1 MGCMESIGTM
11 VATLARAKGLSVGAF
26 ASAMGMH
33 RNRLAARIAGRQ
45 EFSEREIRK
54 AAEILGVTPG
64 QLFEDPLELLGIGPS
79 LKGPACVT
87 GVELVA
93 A

>member
-1 MGCMESIGTM
+1 M
-11 VATLARAKGLSVGAF
+11 VATLARAKGLSLGAF

-64 QLFEDPLELLGIGPS
+64 RLFEDPLELLGIGS
-79 LKGPACVT
+79 ASIKGPACVT